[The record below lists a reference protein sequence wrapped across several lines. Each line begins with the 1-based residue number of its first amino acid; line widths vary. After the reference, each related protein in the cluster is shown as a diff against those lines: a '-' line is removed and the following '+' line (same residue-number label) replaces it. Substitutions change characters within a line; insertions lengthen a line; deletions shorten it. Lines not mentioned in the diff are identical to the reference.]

1 MRLCLNAPGFSRW
14 AGFLSFPE
22 SGVGF
27 CCRDVYWLKCTI
39 CHVII
44 VIWLW
49 LMPASNQ
56 SHACIISLV
65 SLAFPLVTYTSI
77 YLYNFP
83 FLVFLSFFK
92 HFHFF
97 ITWAYS
103 VRLSLPL
110 SSNGCVPSKALNF
123 SLLFHCKKK
132 STVRQCFILF
142 GMEIVRALAL

>member
-39 CHVII
+39 RHMII

-56 SHACIISLV
+56 SHACIISRV

-92 HFHFF
+92 HFNLFVLLGL
-97 ITWAYS
+97 T
-103 VRLSLPL
+103 LSASPFPFPVMDLF
-110 SSNGCVPSKALNF
+110 PSKHLT
-123 SLLFHCKKK
+123 SHCS
-132 STVRQCFILF
+132 STVRRRAQSGSVLF
-142 GMEIVRALAL
+142 CLEWK